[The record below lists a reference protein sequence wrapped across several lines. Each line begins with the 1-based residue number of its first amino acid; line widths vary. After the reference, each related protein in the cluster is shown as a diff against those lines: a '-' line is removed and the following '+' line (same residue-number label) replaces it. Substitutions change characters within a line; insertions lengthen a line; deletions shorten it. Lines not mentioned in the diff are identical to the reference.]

1 MLHIDQ
7 NQIKSKS
14 GEVPNREKK
23 KTKKKKDKNLRKEIE
38 NQLSI

>member
-23 KTKKKKDKNLRKEIE
+23 KQKKKKTKI
-38 NQLSI
+38 

>member
-23 KTKKKKDKNLRKEIE
+23 KQKKKDKNLRKEIE

>member
-23 KTKKKKDKNLRKEIE
+23 TKKKKDKNLRKEIE

>member
-23 KTKKKKDKNLRKEIE
+23 KKKKKKTKI
-38 NQLSI
+38 

>member
-23 KTKKKKDKNLRKEIE
+23 KQKKKKKKKRQKFKERD
-38 NQLSI
+38 

>member
-23 KTKKKKDKNLRKEIE
+23 NKKKKDKNLRKEIE

>member
-23 KTKKKKDKNLRKEIE
+23 NKKKKTKI
-38 NQLSI
+38 

>member
-23 KTKKKKDKNLRKEIE
+23 KQKKKRQKFKERD
-38 NQLSI
+38 

>member
-23 KTKKKKDKNLRKEIE
+23 KQKKKKDKNLRKEIE

>member
-23 KTKKKKDKNLRKEIE
+23 NKKKKRQKFKERD
-38 NQLSI
+38 